1 MSKTAWSEYKLGPM
15 TRCRLSIGA
24 AVASLAFA
32 AASVQPAVA
41 QTAADAPAVAG
52 SAPTVNAVW
61 VEHEFMFTY
70 FGFGTYYSCLGLESK
85 IEYILKQVGARKDLR
100 VQVSCIEGEGIQQI
114 PTARI
119 RVAVPAEATPELLAK
134 LAEKQS
140 KRELVSRVQGKDA
153 GVDVATAQFPAE
165 QRVVEFVGR
174 RRDHIDDGDCEL
186 LNQLVPQVLEPLGV
200 RMAKDS
206 ARLTCVPRQVQIGA
220 VNIKL
225 ETLHQK
231 PDAEAAP
238 PGP

>member
-1 MSKTAWSEYKLGPM
+1 M
-15 TRCRLSIGA
+15 TRCRLRIGA
-24 AVASLAFA
+24 AVASLALA
-32 AASVQPAVA
+32 AAIVRPAVA

-100 VQVSCIEGEGIQQI
+100 VRVSCIEGEGIQQI

-134 LAEKQS
+134 LAGDQS

-153 GVDVATAQFPAE
+153 AVDVATAQFPAE
-165 QRVVEFVGR
+165 RRVVEFVGR

-186 LNQLVPQVLEPLGV
+186 LHQLVPQVLEPLGV

-220 VNIKL
+220 VNIRL
-225 ETLHQK
+225 ETLQQK
-231 PDAEAAP
+231 PETAGTP